1 MPHHI
6 WKDLFEEVSFEQESW
21 KSLGQG
27 VKESGF
33 FPIEGKS
40 KHRGLKSSH
49 KGMMW
54 KLANSAF
61 LFISDLELIMPFN
74 FKIEF

>member
-6 WKDLFEEVSFEQESW
+6 WKDFIEEVSFEQESW
-21 KSLGQG
+21 KNLGQG
-27 VKESGF
+27 VEESGF
-33 FPIEGKS
+33 FPIEGKR
-40 KHRGLKSSH
+40 KHSGLESSH

-61 LFISDLELIMPFN
+61 LSISDLELIMPFN